1 MKSDNLGYTGLYL
14 MKVLDLQFLLMTL
27 LITASYSYI
36 IFYVYLPPS
45 LKKKKIVLAVSE
57 MIFMSLR

>member
-1 MKSDNLGYTGLYL
+1 MKSDDLGYTGLYL

-36 IFYVYLPPS
+36 IFYVVCFRRLFFTLCVTEPVI
-45 LKKKKIVLAVSE
+45 KC
-57 MIFMSLR
+57 